1 MKEYVGMNDMNEWNR
16 QIIEE
21 FRANA
26 GVVGGPMAG
35 IPVLLLHN
43 RGAKSGEAR
52 INPLVYQPLEDGYA
66 IFGSMGGA
74 PKNPAWFH
82 NLLAKPEVDVE
93 IGTRTEKVVARVVSG
108 EERAR
113 IWERQKA
120 EVPQFAD
127 YEQRTDRE
135 IPVIVLEPA
144 A

>member
-1 MKEYVGMNDMNEWNR
+1 MNDINEWNR
-16 QIIEE
+16 QVIEE

-26 GVVGGPMAG
+26 GIVGGPMAG

-43 RGAKSGEAR
+43 TGAKSGEHR
-52 INPLVYQPLEDGYA
+52 LNPLAYQPLERGYA
-66 IFGSMGGA
+66 IFGSMGGS
-74 PKNPAWFH
+74 PRNPAWFH

-93 IGTRTEKVVARVVSG
+93 VGTRTEKVVARVASG
-108 EERAR
+108 EERKR

-120 EVPQFAD
+120 EVPQFAE
-127 YEQRTDRE
+127 YEQRTGRE